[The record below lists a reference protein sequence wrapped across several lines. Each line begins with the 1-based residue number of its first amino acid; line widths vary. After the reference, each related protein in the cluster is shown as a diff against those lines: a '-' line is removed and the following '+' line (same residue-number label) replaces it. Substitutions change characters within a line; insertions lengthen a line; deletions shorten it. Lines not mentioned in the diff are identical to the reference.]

1 MSKMRAFRHRYSRGF
16 TLLEILIAVFILG
29 VVFTT
34 IYASYSGTLKVIRE
48 LDDESRAYKMARI
61 TIDRLSRD
69 LAAIQRLDNSFVLQ
83 SEKKVIGSRVF
94 GSIFFWSAA
103 HLVFDEDELPGN
115 PAAISYFVR
124 ENNDGSFALWRS
136 DVAGPLPSPEK
147 KNAGGLIICQNIEAF
162 NLIFTDEGGSEY
174 DSWDTSA
181 PTEPQKG
188 KPPVFVKIELVLENG
203 RDKDKPFKFKTKL
216 FLPVKK

>member
-1 MSKMRAFRHRYSRGF
+1 MSKMPAFRYKYCSGF

-34 IYASYSGTLKVIRE
+34 IYASYSGTLQVIRD

-69 LAAIQRLDNSFVLQ
+69 LAAIQRLENSFFLQ
-83 SEKKVIGSRVF
+83 SEKITIGSRVF
-94 GSIFFWSAA
+94 GSILFWSAA
-103 HLVFDEDELPGN
+103 HLVFDEDEQPGN

-124 ENNDGSFALWRS
+124 ENSDGSFALWRS

-147 KNAGGLIICQNIEAF
+147 KNSGGLIICQNVQAF
-162 NLIFTDEGGSEY
+162 NLIFTDEGGSEF

-181 PTEPQKG
+181 LTGSQKG
-188 KPPVFVKIELVLENG
+188 KPPMFVIIELFLENEQ
-203 RDKDKPFKFKTKL
+203 DKDKPFKFKTKL
-216 FLPVKK
+216 FLPVRK